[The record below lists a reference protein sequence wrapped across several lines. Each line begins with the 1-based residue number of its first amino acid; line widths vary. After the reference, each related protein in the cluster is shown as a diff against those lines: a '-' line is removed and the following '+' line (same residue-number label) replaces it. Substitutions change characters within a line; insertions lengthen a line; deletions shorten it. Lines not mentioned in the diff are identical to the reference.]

1 VTYEVRTAEYVVST
15 DPSRLDIDAVHTFL
29 SERSY
34 WAAGISRE
42 RFETALGN
50 SLPFG
55 LYRDERLLA
64 FTRVITDFVT
74 FAYLADVFVLEPFRR
89 QGLSKLLL
97 RAVFEHPRLQH
108 LRRWMLGTR
117 DAHDLY
123 RQFGFM
129 PLGEPQRWMELPD
142 ATAYDT
148 RQVAAS

>member
-1 VTYEVRTAEYVVST
+1 VTYEVRTGEYVVST

-42 RFETALGN
+42 QFETALRH

-55 LYRDERLLA
+55 LYREQRLLA

-74 FAYLADVFVLEPFRR
+74 FAYLADVFVFEPFRR
-89 QGLSKLLL
+89 RGLSKLLL
-97 RAVFEHPRLQH
+97 RAVFDHPQLQH

-117 DAHDLY
+117 DAHELY
-123 RQFGFM
+123 RQFGFI
-129 PLGEPQRWMELPD
+129 PLDEPQRWMELPD
-142 ATAYDT
+142 ATAYDA